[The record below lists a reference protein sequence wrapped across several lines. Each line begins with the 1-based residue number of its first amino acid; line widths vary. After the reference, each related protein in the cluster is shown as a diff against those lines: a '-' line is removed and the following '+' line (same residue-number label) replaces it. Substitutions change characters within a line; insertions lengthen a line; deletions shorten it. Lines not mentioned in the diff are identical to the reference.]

1 MREKHGNSEASDM
14 GRTATATHKQT
25 HKVVTSIEIDQLQT
39 KRKQDQLASAQIA
52 MRNQTQA
59 SKQANKPT

>member
-1 MREKHGNSEASDM
+1 M